1 MTQQSSHNQQ
11 LHKCHKIKTDATVAN
26 NTGKATDAQKA
37 SIVGDIARIKVL
49 ANARFA
55 RDTGQATDTQMILFA
70 PEHARREV
78 NIIADLNEVA
88 ERE

>member
-1 MTQQSSHNQQ
+1 
-11 LHKCHKIKTDATVAN
+11 
-26 NTGKATDAQKA
+26 
-37 SIVGDIARIKVL
+37 VGDIARIKVL

-70 PEHARREV
+70 TEHAIREV
-78 NIIADLNEVA
+78 KIIANLNEVA